1 MADFTAQ
8 APGEPEKTAYL
19 HERGTRPAGP
29 ALRPLQLARENL
41 GLIAGF
47 VLSLGFTALAFQAR
61 ASWEWHRDWVVP
73 VVVPFLS
80 LGGMAMGH
88 LIARRQWAA
97 LGPGMG
103 LLVLS
108 VGLAALNIW
117 RGAVTESG
125 DGLRDA
131 MSLIT
136 AGFLALAILALSG
149 ALVWVEATH
158 PTKVPPPEA

>member
-1 MADFTAQ
+1 MADFTAR
-8 APGEPEKTAYL
+8 APGEPEKTAYV
-19 HERGTRPAGP
+19 HERGTRPSGP
-29 ALRPLQLARENL
+29 ALRPFQLARENL

-73 VVVPFLS
+73 VVVPLLS

-88 LIARRQWAA
+88 LIVRRQWAA

-103 LLVLS
+103 CLALS
-108 VGLAALNIW
+108 VAMAALNIW
-117 RGAVTESG
+117 RGALTEGG

-131 MSLIT
+131 MSLVS
-136 AGFLALAILALSG
+136 AGFLALAIALLSG
-149 ALVWVEATH
+149 ALFWVEARR
-158 PTKVPPPEA
+158 PTRVPAPEA